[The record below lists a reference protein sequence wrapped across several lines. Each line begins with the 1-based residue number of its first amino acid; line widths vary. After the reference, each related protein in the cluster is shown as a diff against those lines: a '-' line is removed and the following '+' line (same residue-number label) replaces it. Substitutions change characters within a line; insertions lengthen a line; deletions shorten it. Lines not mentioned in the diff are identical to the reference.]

1 MVTYRVK
8 VATGNYL
15 LAGTFSK
22 ISITL
27 VGTQG
32 ESPKHELNNFG
43 KDFVRGA
50 VDEYDVPCDQDL
62 GPLLMIRLH
71 KEPYLFFPSDG
82 WYCSYVTVKA
92 PQGQV
97 YTFPSY
103 QWMEGHDTWCL
114 REGTVIEEWV
124 SSEPIPWSSFFS
136 CRWEEYAPGWPRC
149 HNVESLDAL
158 DANSKYLTTMTA
170 VFTGRTA
177 KSELE
182 VRLKGFSGH
191 RESWK
196 SLEDIHKIFW
206 FNKTPVSEYV
216 AEHWLDDSFFGYQYL
231 NGVHPTM
238 IRKCCQIPTNFPV
251 TPEMVAG
258 CLGPSTNL
266 QEELK
271 KGNIFI
277 IDYKILEGIP
287 TCKLDGIQQY
297 LSAPIGLFY
306 LNPKG
311 QMIPLAIQLTQ
322 TPGPESPI
330 FLPTD
335 RQWDWTLAKIWMKLA
350 NFHVHEVNTH
360 LLEAHF
366 LGEVY
371 AMATLR
377 QLPKCHPIYKAIRDP
392 KDHLSSRLNHLTV
405 ECRFLEPLSLRR
417 QAASTGR
424 EGMVQLMAKG
434 AQTTTYTSLCLPDDL
449 KERGVTSVP
458 NYYYMEDGMKIW
470 TAIENFVS
478 GIVGFYYKCDR
489 EVKDDPEI
497 QAWVHEI
504 FTEAFFGRKSSGAP
518 STLETKAE
526 LVKFLTMIIFC
537 SSARHA
543 AVNSGQFDFAAWMP
557 NTPATLRQPPPKVKG
572 KASLQSILD
581 TLPDVSSTCTLLVVV
596 SVVSYPLHDQAFT
609 LLDTVMSHYSDYML
623 PCGSPYHPILGA
635 EPDYTVRHV
644 CSKKSVRNSPDWIAE
659 PMRYGNR
666 QTSNM
671 EAVITS

>member
-1 MVTYRVK
+1 MASYKVQ

-15 LAGTFSK
+15 LGGTFSR

-32 ESPKHELNNFG
+32 ESPKQELNNSG
-43 KDFVRGA
+43 RDFVRGA
-50 VDEYDVPCDQDL
+50 VDEFSLPCEPDL
-62 GPLLMIRLH
+62 GSLLMIRLH
-71 KEPYLFFPSDG
+71 KDPYLFFPSDG
-82 WYCSYVTVKA
+82 WYCSYVKVKT
-92 PQGQV
+92 PQGDV

-103 QWMEGHDTWCL
+103 QWLEGHGTWSL
-114 REGTVIEEWV
+114 REGTAKKIADDVGNQLLLDHRKEELKKQQD
-124 SSEPIPWSSFFS
+124 FY
-136 CRWEEYAPGWPRC
+136 RWEEYAPGWPRC
-149 HNVESLDAL
+149 HNVESLDTL
-158 DANSKYLTTMTA
+158 DANSKYLTSMTA

-182 VRLKGFSGH
+182 VRLKGFSGL
-191 RESWK
+191 RDSWK

-216 AEHWLDDSFFGYQYL
+216 AEHWLEDSFFGYQYL

-238 IRKCCQIPTNFPV
+238 IRKCTEIPPNFPV

-258 CLGPSTNL
+258 CLGPSTSL
-266 QEELK
+266 QKELK

-297 LSAPIGLFY
+297 LAAPICLFY

-311 QMIPLAIQLTQ
+311 QMMPLAIQLSQ

-335 RQWDWTLAKIWMKLA
+335 RKWDWTLAKIWTKLA

-371 AMATLR
+371 VMATLR
-377 QLPKCHPIYKAIRDP
+377 QLPRCHPIYKLLIP
-392 KDHLSSRLNHLTV
+392 HT
-405 ECRFLEPLSLRR
+405 RFIFHINTLARTSLLHPGGFLDK
-417 QAASTGR
+417 AASTGR

-434 AQTTTYTSLCLPDDL
+434 TQTTTYASLCLPDDL
-449 KERGVTSVP
+449 QQRGVTSIP

-478 GIVGFYYKCDR
+478 AIVGFYYKCDA

-504 FTEAFFGRKSSGAP
+504 FTEAFLGRESSGAP

-526 LVKFLTMIIFC
+526 LTKFLTMIIFC

-572 KASLQSILD
+572 TASLESILD
-581 TLPDVSSTCTLLVVV
+581 TLPDVSSTCTLLVVL
-596 SVVSYPLHDQAFT
+596 SVVSYPLHEQGRLGHYPDEHFTEEEPKRHIAAFQER
-609 LLDTVMSHYSDYML
+609 L
-623 PCGSPYHPILGA
+623 
-635 EPDYTVRHV
+635 
-644 CSKKSVRNSPDWIAE
+644 
-659 PMRYGNR
+659 
-666 QTSNM
+666 
-671 EAVITS
+671 AVISKTIEERNKKLALPYSYLNPVLVENSIAV